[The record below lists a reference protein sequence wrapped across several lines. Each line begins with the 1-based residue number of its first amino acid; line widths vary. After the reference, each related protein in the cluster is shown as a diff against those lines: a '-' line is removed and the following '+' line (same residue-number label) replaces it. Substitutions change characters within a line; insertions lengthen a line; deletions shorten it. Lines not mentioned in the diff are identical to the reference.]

1 MASFIEITPL
11 AHATKVTRLVRID
24 NDFKVTVSVD
34 DDGTLSHHY
43 FNFTGIPDEFTYRPD
58 PPDANLLEARLAKDG
73 TDEDLV
79 TRINMFYNATDNAL
93 EAWQIPQPWIYG
105 EPITKDAY
113 LPGKLPELVSQS
125 FPLVIWNTL
134 KDTQTAPGANTA
146 SALTF
151 ERRYAQLSTIAERRT
166 FLKNQIHTLATDEM
180 LPLLAMG
187 SGIPVLAFE
196 STREFPVEYVYPFAR
211 RMQSYMYWLE
221 MLTRAISV
229 DTNLGTEAK
238 FNLLAGESGLKITD
252 IVPRLPLT
260 LAAAIAPQAAYT
272 QWRFQ
277 RFGSVGSNT
286 PWPYTAPSTDP
297 GTWVAVRDTAME
309 IGASVPAAV
318 TENWFHWL
326 RSG

>member
-1 MASFIEITPL
+1 MASFIEFTPV

-151 ERRYAQLSTIAERRT
+151 ERRYTQLATVAERRAY
-166 FLKNQIHTLATDEM
+166 LKSALHTKIFHPAM
-180 LPLLAMG
+180 PLWLMG
-187 SGIPVLAFE
+187 AGEVAHQQAF
-196 STREFPVEYVYPFAR
+196 SH
-211 RMQSYMYWLE
+211 WLE
-221 MLTRAISV
+221 MLVRAIAL
-229 DTNLGTEAK
+229 DANLQTEAR
-238 FNLLAGESGLKITD
+238 FNLLDGDIGLDCYELAYKINNTGITSTGAPLESTTRSNWTQYVRLGSVATRSPYAYTPPSGASWTGSSTGVAGLTLSGL
-252 IVPRLPLT
+252 PSRL
-260 LAAAIAPQAAYT
+260 
-272 QWRFQ
+272 
-277 RFGSVGSNT
+277 
-286 PWPYTAPSTDP
+286 
-297 GTWVAVRDTAME
+297 
-309 IGASVPAAV
+309 
-318 TENWFHWL
+318 TENNGRGWIDWL
-326 RSG
+326 QEI